1 MTDPSFRNLPS
12 RKLLW
17 AFARG
22 MAYSEVPAW
31 LAESLRTGFPQFDS
45 MVTSDAETI
54 LREIG
59 DAEIYISWTLK
70 PELFGRAQKLR
81 WIHSPAAGVTQLL
94 FPAVVESDVIVTNST
109 TVHSVPVAEQAVALL
124 FALARRFR
132 SCFDDQAA
140 HRWAQKES
148 WEPSRIPTELN
159 GKTLGL
165 VGFGAIGRE
174 VAQRARALGMTV
186 IAVKR
191 DPSRGAELADRVYSP
206 RDLPAL
212 LEQADYLLLAAPGN
226 PETRHMIGE
235 AQLRRMKPSAA
246 LVNVARGTLVD
257 TDALVRVLEA
267 GKLAGAGLDV
277 TDPEPLPSEHPLWRL
292 PNVIITPHLAGA
304 TDRYWQ
310 RQRDMVCENL
320 RRYLAG
326 EPLLNRV
333 DKRRGY

>member
-1 MTDPSFRNLPS
+1 MHSILP

-17 AFARG
+17 AYAG
-22 MAYSEVPAW
+22 GVPYGEVPDW
-31 LAESLRTGFPQFDS
+31 LAESLRATFPQLHTI
-45 MVTSDAETI
+45 VTSDGETI
-54 LREIG
+54 LREMAE
-59 DAEIYISWTLK
+59 AEIFVSWTLK
-70 PELFGRAQKLR
+70 PEQFARAKKLR

-109 TVHSVPVAEQAVALL
+109 TVHAVPVAEQALALL
-124 FALARRFR
+124 FALARRLR
-132 SCFDDQAA
+132 NCFADQARR
-140 HRWAQKES
+140 HWGQKES

-174 VAQRARALGMTV
+174 VAARARALGMTV
-186 IAVKR
+186 MAVKR
-191 DPSRGAELADRVYSP
+191 DPARGAELADRVYSP
-206 RDLPAL
+206 RELPAL
-212 LEQADYLLLAAPGN
+212 LEQADYLLLAVPGN

-235 AQLRRMKPSAA
+235 RELRIMKPTAA

-257 TDALVRVLEA
+257 TEALVRALEA
-267 GKLAGAGLDV
+267 GTIAGAGLDV
-277 TDPEPLPSEHPLWRL
+277 TDPEPLPSDHPLWRL

-310 RQRDMVCENL
+310 RQADMLFENL

-326 EPLLNRV
+326 EPLLNLV
-333 DKRRGY
+333 DKKRGY